1 MSKKQNKK
9 SIQKK
14 IDLFEQSK
22 GFKKAK
28 MQINEIKELID
39 NIKQVD
45 FEDMIIEA
53 IAAGFDEIK
62 VAELINNILEVD
74 DLSEEDKQELEA
86 ITGLCIQLS
95 TKNDILVDFE
105 KNLWIWY
112 TYLYIFQKQENYEMC
127 MKITQVINRETT
139 ETINNLNVYFEF
151 DSYDE
156 QYIDDLNN
164 KIYNYIFE

>member
-28 MQINEIKELID
+28 MQINEIK
-39 NIKQVD
+39 
-45 FEDMIIEA
+45 
-53 IAAGFDEIK
+53 
-62 VAELINNILEVD
+62 ELINNILEVD